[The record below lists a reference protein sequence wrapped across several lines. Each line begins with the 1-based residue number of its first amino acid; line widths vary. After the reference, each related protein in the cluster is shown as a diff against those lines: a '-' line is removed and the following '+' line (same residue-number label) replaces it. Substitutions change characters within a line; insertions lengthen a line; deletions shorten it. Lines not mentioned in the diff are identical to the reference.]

1 MEDIAKILANYGF
14 PIAITMFLLIRMEK
28 TITELRTSVMELK
41 DTIEDLREKNIALTE
56 KINILQEKFISLLER
71 RRK

>member
-28 TITELRTSVMELK
+28 TITDLRSAIVELR
-41 DTIEDLREKNIALTE
+41 DTIDDLREKNIALTE
-56 KINILQEKFISLLER
+56 KINLLQEKFIALLEK
-71 RRK
+71 RKR

>member
-28 TITELRTSVMELK
+28 TIT
-41 DTIEDLREKNIALTE
+41 DLRISINELIEKNTVLTE
-56 KINILQEKFISLLER
+56 KVTMLQEKIITILER
-71 RRK
+71 KRK

>member
-28 TITELRTSVMELK
+28 TVTDLRSSILELK
-41 DTIEDLREKNIALTE
+41 STIDDLREKNIALTE
-56 KINILQEKFISLLER
+56 KINVLQDKFITLLER